1 MNTLLLL
8 GLLLIG
14 AWVVVALVL
23 KVVGLFVHL
32 LLLLGAI
39 LFVAWAWK
47 KISAAGTKTG
57 T

>member
-23 KVVGLFVHL
+23 KVVGLFVHI
-32 LLLLGAI
+32 LLLLGAV
-39 LFVAWAWK
+39 LFVAWVWK
-47 KISAAGTKTG
+47 KVSAPKTG
-57 T
+57 V